1 MFLLAYACSVIF
13 SYLYHLTTVD
23 QLNLK
28 YFIMHSKCDYCSRRL
43 SWLELLPIINFI
55 YLKGRTLC
63 CHKKLNLNYILGE
76 ILAFVIIPL
85 ISFNHFDVYAPLFL
99 TTFLFLLTMALYDI
113 QTLTL
118 NLNLVIILLIICIF
132 IAPLHFQTFLLFAPL
147 IHLCFLFKPHQIGYG
162 DILLLTV
169 LSLFYPYNFFTIFLT
184 ITFAIALIFSSIMLL
199 IKHQHYIPLIPF
211 ILVSYVITSYFYH
224 DIIIY
229 L

>member
-1 MFLLAYACSVIF
+1 MFLLAYSCSVIF

-23 QLNLK
+23 KLNLK
-28 YFIMHSKCDYCSRRL
+28 YFIMYSKCDYCSRRL
-43 SWLELLPIINFI
+43 SWLELLPIISFI

-63 CHKKLNLNYILGE
+63 CNKRLSLNYFIGETLVFIILP
-76 ILAFVIIPL
+76 FT
-85 ISFNHFDVYAPLFL
+85 SFNYFDVNTPLFL

-118 NLNLVIILLIICIF
+118 NINLVIILLMISIF
-132 IAPLHFQTFLLFAPL
+132 IAPLHFHIFLLFAPL
-147 IHLCFLFKPHQIGYG
+147 FHLCFLFNPHQIGYG

-169 LSLFYPYNFFTIFLT
+169 LSLFYPYKFF
-184 ITFAIALIFSSIMLL
+184 ITFVTFTFVIALIFSSLMLL
-199 IKHQHYIPLIPF
+199 IGQRHYIPLIPF

-224 DIIIY
+224 DIIIN